1 MKIYR
6 NKDQS
11 FDVVNDNGV
20 LFHLHNDCIRV
31 IGRVSHKWQHHSRA
45 IKRIPARYSRYLL
58 VLTNATINEKMQDMS
73 RIL

>member
-6 NKDQS
+6 NNDQS

-31 IGRVSHKWQHHSRA
+31 IGRVNDKWMHHSRA
-45 IKRIPARYSRYLL
+45 MKRIPARYSRYRHILI
-58 VLTNATINEKMQDMS
+58 NAIINEKMQDMQG
-73 RIL
+73 IL

>member
-6 NKDQS
+6 NNDQS

-31 IGRVSHKWQHHSRA
+31 IGRVNDKWMHHSRA
-45 IKRIPARYSRYLL
+45 MKRIPARYSRYSN
-58 VLTNATINEKMQDMS
+58 VLINAIINEKMQDMQG
-73 RIL
+73 IL